1 MKVLDQVLAEMPN
14 EFTSHWFNDMA
25 RKMGVTQRFIKS
37 EGTQKYLYKTCEHIS
52 RYGWEKKVNNKPSLK
67 FINPINSDI
76 DQAIALLKSTND
88 YKIMKRVSDWN
99 EI

>member
-1 MKVLDQVLAEMPN
+1 MNVLDRVLAEMPN

-25 RKMGVTQRFIKS
+25 RKMGVNQRFIKS
-37 EGTQKYLYKTCEHIS
+37 EGTQKYLYKTCEHTS
-52 RYGWEKKVNNKPSLK
+52 RYRWEKKVNNRENLK
-67 FINPINSDI
+67 FTKPVNSDI
-76 DQAIALLKSTND
+76 DQAILLLKSTND